1 MKTNNMK
8 ENSKEQIKNRMLK
21 KAATLWGVPANEIE
35 MSFDPVISLLL
46 TACAAE
52 IEKISGE
59 IDESQTR
66 ITEKIIQL
74 MTPSTIFGPK
84 PAHAIL
90 YSEPIDPLLSLN
102 SDYMFSFKKK
112 TSFKNTSVNFKDIY
126 FSPLQEFNLTNGFI
140 KYMATGNSIS
150 EVGNKKQFEN
160 IFKANK
166 TPGLQESSLYL
177 GISSSLKSISLKD
190 ISFYFELQDVE
201 DNAIFYHHLK
211 NAEWFIGD
219 KKINVC
225 EGFFNSKK
233 ATELD
238 LDSIFNESS
247 NKTNNIVEQI
257 RNNYS
262 RHYITVKS
270 KETSCKATAFPELD
284 QIISD
289 HRLKIEN
296 DIIWLKVVFPRV
308 VNNSLLENVY
318 CSLNAFPVINRELN
332 SFSYQMKEYINI
344 LPIKTENLFLD
355 IKSITNTN
363 GGVYKSQSKNTS
375 GAEKGIFTIRTDNT
389 GKLYHRKAKEYIA
402 HLIELLKD
410 ESASFSFFNN
420 DFLHKN
426 LKSLNQLISLLEN
439 KVSEITNEVTETCYV
454 SLKPFRKKETL
465 LIEYWTTNGDEANN
479 IKSGSSLKVYNGVG
493 IKQKSS
499 FFITSTY
506 AGKNDLSMNER
517 LNSYRRAL
525 LSRDRIVTKEDVKAL
540 CYEMYNDKVTNV
552 DISKGYTT
560 DIDLKKGLVQC
571 INIELTP
578 NNEALTEQHE
588 WHSLNNNLLLYLE
601 KHSVSVFPYKV
612 TLLSK

>member
-1 MKTNNMK
+1 
-8 ENSKEQIKNRMLK
+8 MLK

-35 MSFDPVISLLL
+35 MSFDPIVSLLL

-74 MTPSTIFGPK
+74 MTPGSIFGPK

-90 YSEPIDPLLSLN
+90 YSDPIDSSLN
-102 SDYMFSFKKK
+102 LNPDYMFSFKKK

-126 FSPLQEFNLTNGFI
+126 FSPLQEFNLTKGNI
-140 KYMATGNSIS
+140 KYIATGSSIS
-150 EVGNKKQFEN
+150 EIEEKKQFQN
-160 IFKANK
+160 IFKGDK
-166 TPGLQESSLYL
+166 KSCLQESSLYL
-177 GISSSLKSISLKD
+177 GISSNLESISLKD
-190 ISFYFELQDVE
+190 ISFYFELQDIE

-219 KKINVC
+219 KKIDTS

-233 ATELD
+233 TNELD
-238 LDSIFNESS
+238 LDSIFNDTS
-247 NKTNNIVEQI
+247 NKTNNIVEQL

-262 RHYITVKS
+262 RHYITIKS
-270 KETSCKATAFPELD
+270 EKATYSKSSFPELD
-284 QIISD
+284 KIISD
-289 HRLKIEN
+289 HRLKIDEET
-296 DIIWLKVVFPRV
+296 IWLKIVFPRV
-308 VNNSLLENVY
+308 ITNQLLGNLY
-318 CSLNAFPVINRELN
+318 CSLNAFPVVNRELN

-344 LPIKTENLFLD
+344 LPIKAENLFLD

-363 GGVYKSQSKNTS
+363 GKSYKLQSKNTS
-375 GAEKGIFTIRTDNT
+375 ESEKGSYSIRTDNA
-389 GKLYHRKAKEYIA
+389 GKLYHRKAKEYIS

-426 LKSLNQLISLLEN
+426 LKNLNQLISLLEN
-439 KVSEITNEVTETCYV
+439 KVSEINNTVTETCYV
-454 SLKPFRKKETL
+454 SLKPFNQKETL
-465 LIEYWTTNGDEANN
+465 LIEYWTTNGNEGNN
-479 IKSGSSLKVYNGVG
+479 IKSGSPLKVYNGIG

-499 FFITSTY
+499 FLVTSTF
-506 AGKNDLSMNER
+506 AGKNELSMNER
-517 LNSYRRAL
+517 LNAYRRSL

-540 CYEMYNDKVTNV
+540 CHEMYNDKIDNV
-552 DISKGYTT
+552 SITKGYTT
-560 DIDLKKGLVQC
+560 DIALKKGLVQC

-578 NNEALTEQHE
+578 NNEIPTEPYE
-588 WHSLNNNLLLYLE
+588 WNSLNNNLLFYLE

-612 TLLSK
+612 KMVSK

>member
-1 MKTNNMK
+1 MN

-21 KAATLWGVPANEIE
+21 KAATLWNVPANEIE

-59 IDESQTR
+59 IDESRTR

-74 MTPSTIFGPK
+74 MTPSSIFGPK
-84 PAHAIL
+84 PAHAVL
-90 YSEPIDPLLSLN
+90 YSEPIDSFLNLN
-102 SDYMFSFKKK
+102 SEYMFSFKKK

-140 KYMATGNSIS
+140 KYIATGNSIS
-150 EVGNKKQFEN
+150 EIGDKKQLEN
-160 IFKANK
+160 IFKTGK
-166 TPGLQESSLYL
+166 KSGLQESSLYL
-177 GISSSLKSISLKD
+177 GISSSFKDISLHD

-201 DNAIFYHHLK
+201 DTAIFYHHLK

-219 KKINVC
+219 QKINTC
-225 EGFFNSKK
+225 EGYFNSKK
-233 ATELD
+233 TTELD
-238 LDSIFNESS
+238 LDSIFNDTS

-270 KETSCKATAFPELD
+270 KKTNYKAASFPELD
-284 QIISD
+284 DIISEQ
-289 HRLKIEN
+289 RLKIEN
-296 DIIWLKVVFPRV
+296 GIVWIKIVFPRV
-308 VNNSLLENVY
+308 INTSLLENVF
-318 CSLNAFPVINRELN
+318 CSLNAFPVINRALN

-363 GGVYKSQSKNTS
+363 GEIYKSQSKNTS
-375 GAEKGIFTIRTDNT
+375 GAEKGVFTVRTDNT
-389 GKLYHRKAKEYIA
+389 GKLYHKGAKEYIA

-426 LKSLNQLISLLEN
+426 LKNLNQLISLLEN

-454 SLKPFRKKETL
+454 SLKPFRKNETL
-465 LIEYWTTNGDEANN
+465 LIDYWTTNGEDANN
-479 IKSGSSLKVYNGVG
+479 IKSGSSLKAYNGIG

-499 FFITSTY
+499 FFITPSY

-540 CYEMYNDKVTNV
+540 CYEMYNDKITSVKVN
-552 DISKGYTT
+552 KGYTT
-560 DIDLKKGLVQC
+560 DIDLKKGLIQC
-571 INIELTP
+571 INIELIP
-578 NNEALTEQHE
+578 NKETLTEQHE
-588 WHSLNNNLLLYLE
+588 WHALNNNLLLYLE

-612 TLLSK
+612 TLLPN